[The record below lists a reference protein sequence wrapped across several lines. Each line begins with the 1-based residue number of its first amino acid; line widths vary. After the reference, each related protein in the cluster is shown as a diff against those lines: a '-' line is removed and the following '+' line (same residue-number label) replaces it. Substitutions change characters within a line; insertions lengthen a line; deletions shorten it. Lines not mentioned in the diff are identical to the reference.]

1 VVTMKKATFYNSF
14 FILLLFGLILS
25 NFSALSQKTT
35 VWVVSYAEAVDSTA
49 TNKQPVLTNN
59 GQNRAMALL
68 KELKHEDIKAIYI
81 TNKRAASMTA
91 APLAAKD
98 KILPRVYTDSVKGL
112 VAKILKNFEGSNV
125 LIVAPYNR
133 VMPFIR
139 ALGGNPPF
147 NSLNRDDYDLLFS
160 VRLENNKADLSIS
173 YYGEEHHSTE
183 IPQQYILQSLN
194 PGYIPPIT
202 NH

>member
-1 VVTMKKATFYNSF
+1 MKKAAFYNNF
-14 FILLLFGLILS
+14 FKLLLIALLLS
-25 NFSALSQKTT
+25 NFNALSQKTT

-68 KELKHEDIKAIYI
+68 NELKHEDIKAIYI

-98 KILPRVYTDSVKGL
+98 KILPRVYADSVKGL

-133 VMPFIR
+133 VIPFIR

-147 NSLNRDDYDLLFS
+147 NNLNKDDYDLLFS
-160 VRLENNKADLSIS
+160 VTLHNDKAELSIS
-173 YYGEEHHSTE
+173 NYGMSHHSTE
-183 IPQQYILQSLN
+183 IPQQYIIQSLN
-194 PGYIPPIT
+194 PEFVPPIT